1 MRGGF
6 RRRMKSGENEEDFDL
21 SKLDKRA
28 LKFVYKYLKKP
39 TKTLIGATLAMLV
52 VTLTHLAGP
61 YLMKI
66 AVDDYVLQQNF
77 RGLTLIFF
85 LMVITYGIYWLSSY
99 WQTYLSSYIGQKII
113 GDIRTDLYDHLQEQ
127 QISFFHKRSTGDIMA
142 RVTHDVNA
150 LSDLVSTGF
159 IHLLNDFFT
168 LIGIIV
174 IMLVLSWQMAII
186 TFITIPFIYL
196 AVSFLGKKMRK
207 AYRDVREKLADL
219 NADVE
224 QNLSGIRLVQAL
236 NREAVNTGEFNRL
249 SWENLK
255 ANLKA
260 VSIFALLFP
269 TMELSRVLGEALVL
283 WYGGRAII
291 TGTITLGVVMAFF
304 GYVRRFFAPLADLS
318 QVYNTFQ
325 EAGAALDRIYE
336 FMEIE
341 PELKDPAEADTE
353 KSPVKVNKKEIQG
366 GIKIDNVSFGYEKED
381 VLKNLDLLIEPKE
394 VFALVGPTGSGK
406 TTIVNLSTRLYDV
419 DKGEILID
427 DINLKNIPFSDL
439 REIIGVVP
447 QHVFL
452 FDTTIKE
459 NIRYGKPEASDEEVI
474 AVAKKIHAHDFI
486 SDLPEGYETGVGEG
500 GVRLS
505 GGQKQLVSF
514 ARALLVDPKILIL
527 DEATSSVDAYTEV
540 LIQKAMEE
548 LLKNRTVLMIA
559 HRFATLKMVK
569 RIGVL
574 EAGVL
579 QEIGT
584 HKELMKT
591 NKTYQELFKKQ
602 TGEVA

>member
-28 LKFVYKYLKKP
+28 LKFVYKYLKKH

-174 IMLVLSWQMAII
+174 IMLILSWQMAII

-406 TTIVNLSTRLYDV
+406 TTIVNLITRLYDV

-459 NIRYGKPEASDEEVI
+459 IYATVN
-474 AVAKKIHAHDFI
+474 
-486 SDLPEGYETGVGEG
+486 
-500 GVRLS
+500 
-505 GGQKQLVSF
+505 QKQV
-514 ARALLVDPKILIL
+514 
-527 DEATSSVDAYTEV
+527 
-540 LIQKAMEE
+540 
-548 LLKNRTVLMIA
+548 
-559 HRFATLKMVK
+559 
-569 RIGVL
+569 
-574 EAGVL
+574 
-579 QEIGT
+579 
-584 HKELMKT
+584 MK
-591 NKTYQELFKKQ
+591 K
-602 TGEVA
+602 